1 MYKVGEC
8 VLYGQ
13 EGVCRIVEIVTR
25 KIANQDKLYYQL
37 MPLDNHITILVPVDQ
52 KQSNAKMRQV
62 LSKDDIYDLIKTMPD
77 NETIWIKDK
86 NVRKQ
91 KYNEIINK
99 GNHKQLVQ
107 LIKTLY
113 LNKQEQINKGKK
125 FHLQDQYLLEVAEK
139 ILYDEFSVTLEI
151 KQNEVLPFILN
162 TIKINE
168 K

>member
-1 MYKVGEC
+1 MYKVGEY

-37 MPLDNHITILVPVDQ
+37 MPLDNHITILVPVDYDQ
-52 KQSNAKMRQV
+52 TNAKMRQV
-62 LSKDDIYDLIKTMPD
+62 LSKDDIYELIKTMPD

-113 LNKQEQINKGKK
+113 LNKQKQINKGKK

-139 ILYDEFSVTLEI
+139 ILYDEFSVTLDI
-151 KQNEVLPFILN
+151 KQDEVLPFILN

>member
-1 MYKVGEC
+1 MYKVGEY

-37 MPLDNHITILVPVDQ
+37 MPLDNHITILVPVDYDQ
-52 KQSNAKMRQV
+52 KNAKMRQV
-62 LSKDDIYDLIKTMPD
+62 LSKDDIYELIKTMPD

-99 GNHKQLVQ
+99 G
-107 LIKTLY
+107 
-113 LNKQEQINKGKK
+113 KK

-139 ILYDEFSVTLEI
+139 ILYDEFSVTLDI
-151 KQNEVLPFILN
+151 KQDEVLPFILN

>member
-1 MYKVGEC
+1 MYKVGEY

-13 EGVCRIVEIVTR
+13 EGVCRIVKIVTR

-37 MPLDNHITILVPVDQ
+37 MPLDNHITILVPVDYDQ
-52 KQSNAKMRQV
+52 TNAKMRQV
-62 LSKDDIYDLIKTMPD
+62 LSKDDIYELIKTMPD

-113 LNKQEQINKGKK
+113 LNKQKQINKGKK

-139 ILYDEFSVTLEI
+139 ILYDEFSVTLDI
-151 KQNEVLPFILN
+151 KQDEVLPFILN